1 MTHHGAALRALIKD
15 DERARAIARNWRTVE
30 LSEADAALCAWA
42 EKLTLQRRQVGE
54 EDVAILRRA
63 GFTQRAIHD
72 ACLVITYFNFVTR
85 IALGLGVELESYWP
99 EGEFVSELTPPIT
112 PDAR

>member
-1 MTHHGAALRALIKD
+1 MIKD
-15 DERARAIARNWRTVE
+15 DERARAISRDWRTVQ

-42 EKLTLQRRQVGE
+42 EKLTLQPRQVGE
-54 EDVAILRRA
+54 EDVATLRRA

-72 ACLVITYFNFVTR
+72 ACLVVAYFNFVTR

-99 EGEFVSELTPPIT
+99 ERELVSEPTPPLTPA
-112 PDAR
+112 AR